1 MRLAGSSAHRREAQ
15 PELLVR
21 RELRRRRVPRRVAG
35 VRGQQEQR
43 DQREQGEPQVGRRM
57 ISSA

>member
-15 PELLVR
+15 PGLLVR

-35 VRGQQEQR
+35 VRGQQEQ
-43 DQREQGEPQVGRRM
+43 QEQGEPQVGRRM